1 MSIASEPIPGSL
13 ASEPARRGRPASLS
27 LRYALRELRGGLR
40 GFYVFIA
47 CIALGVMAIAGVGS
61 VAASLRDGLAREGR
75 NLLGGDAAF
84 ALTQR
89 EAKPDEVAFLRA
101 RGQVSVAA
109 TARAMARTADGRL
122 ALVEL
127 KAVDGAYPMLG
138 ELTLNPKVPLGDL
151 FTERDG
157 KFGAAVDPILLAR
170 LDLKIGD
177 VVSVGE
183 ASFQIRSVLDA
194 EPDKLAGGVGL
205 GPRFLV
211 SEAALRATGLIQPGS
226 LVRWVYRVKLPDDA
240 HDDGATTAL
249 IDDARKAAPEA
260 GWEIRSRANASP
272 QLERTI
278 DRFTQFLTLVGLAAL
293 LVGGVGVANAV
304 RSHVDRRLDVIAAFK
319 ALGAT
324 GRDVFSI
331 YLTQVIL
338 LAAIGSVIGLAAGAA
353 LPFVIVGLFGKLLPL
368 PVVPAVH
375 AGELALSFVYGLL
388 TALAF
393 GLWPLGRV
401 HDVPVAALFREAV
414 SAEWHRP
421 RWRTLVLMAAVVASL
436 IAVVIGLAFDKRV
449 AAMFVVSSIVAFG
462 LLRGIAA
469 AVMALARR
477 LPRSRFPMLRLAIS
491 NIYRPGALTPSVVL
505 SLGLGLTVLVTI
517 TQIDGNLRRQFL
529 AALPEHAPS
538 FFFIDIPAADA
549 DRFGGFLTTIEPG
562 ATVEDV
568 PMLRGRIVAAR
579 GVKAEDLN
587 PSADSEW
594 VLQSDRGL
602 TYTSEIPKGSR
613 IVEGEWWDADYAGPP
628 LVSIEKKI
636 ADGLKLKI
644 GDEIVVNVLG
654 RNISAQIGN
663 MRNIDWQGMGIN
675 FVLVFSPNAFKGAP
689 HTHVATLTEP
699 HSDAAGD
706 ARIIKQVADAFP
718 MVTSVRVREVMET
731 IGGVV
736 TNLALAIRG
745 ASAVTLISAILVLG
759 GALAAGHRHR
769 VYDAVILKTLGAT
782 RIRLL
787 GAYALEYLL
796 IGLATA
802 VFGVIAGSV
811 AAWLIVT
818 RLMTLSFVWQA
829 GSAAGVVAAALI
841 VTVGLGLAGT
851 LLALNQKPASVLR
864 NL

>member
-1 MSIASEPIPGSL
+1 MSAVSEPIEL
-13 ASEPARRGRPASLS
+13 ISEQSRSGGTAALS

-61 VAASLRDGLAREGR
+61 VAASLSDGLAREGR
-75 NLLGGDAAF
+75 NLLGGDVSF
-84 ALTQR
+84 ILFQR
-89 EAKPDEVAFLRA
+89 EAKPAEVAFLRS

-109 TARAMARTADGRL
+109 TLRGMARATDGRL
-122 ALVEL
+122 ALVEM
-127 KAVDGAYPMLG
+127 KAVDGNYPMLG
-138 ELTLNPKVPLGDL
+138 QVSLDPNIALSDL
-151 FTERDG
+151 FAEHDG
-157 KFGAAVDPILLAR
+157 TFGAAADPTLLAR

-177 VVSVGE
+177 VVTVGD
-183 ASFQIRSVLDA
+183 AKFQIRSAVET
-194 EPDKLAGGVGL
+194 EPDKLAGGLGF
-205 GPRFLV
+205 GPRFLI
-211 SEAALRATGLIQPGS
+211 SDAGLRATSLLQPGS
-226 LVRWVYRVKLPDDA
+226 LVRWIYRVKLPDSA
-240 HDDGATTAL
+240 DDDRATAAL
-249 IDDARKAAPEA
+249 IDDARNVAPEA
-260 GWEIRSRANASP
+260 GWEVRSRSNASP

-278 DRFTQFLTLVGLAAL
+278 ERFTQFLTLVGLAAL

-304 RSHVDRRLDVIAAFK
+304 KSHIDRRLDVIAAFK

-324 GRDVFSI
+324 GRDVFAI
-331 YLTQVIL
+331 YLTQVIV
-338 LAAIGSVIGLAAGAA
+338 LASLGSVIGLAAGAA
-353 LPFVIVGLFGKLLPL
+353 LPFVIVGLFGDLLPL

-375 AGELALSFVYGLL
+375 ASELALAFVYGLL

-414 SAEWHRP
+414 AAEWHRP
-421 RWRTLVLMAAVVASL
+421 RWRYLLLMAVVIAL
-436 IAVVIGLAFDKRV
+436 LVAVVIGLAYDKRV
-449 AAMFVVSSIVAFG
+449 AAVFVASSAVVFAV
-462 LLRGIAA
+462 LRGVAA

-477 LPRSRFPMLRLAIS
+477 MPRTRFTMLRLAIA

-505 SLGLGLTVLVTI
+505 SLGLGLAVLVTI

-529 AALPEHAPS
+529 ASLPDHAPS
-538 FFFIDIPAADA
+538 FYFIDIPSSEAE
-549 DRFGGFLTTIEPG
+549 RFTAFLKEIEPQS
-562 ATVEDV
+562 TVEDV

-579 GVKAEDLN
+579 GVKAEELN
-587 PSADSEW
+587 ASSDSEW

-602 TYTSEIPKGSR
+602 TYTGEIPKGSK
-613 IVEGEWWDADYAGPP
+613 IVEGEWWGADYQGPP

-636 ADGLKLKI
+636 ADGLRLKL

-654 RNISAQIGN
+654 RDIPAHIGN
-663 MRNIDWQGMGIN
+663 MRNIDWQGLGIN

-689 HTHVATLTEP
+689 HTHVATLTEAHP
-699 HSDAAGD
+699 DAKDD
-706 ARIIKQVADAFP
+706 ARIIKRVADAFP
-718 MVTSVRVREVMET
+718 MITSVRVREVMET
-731 IGGVV
+731 IGSVV
-736 TNLALAIRG
+736 SNLALAIRG

-782 RIRLL
+782 RARLL
-787 GAYALEYLL
+787 GAYALEYLM

-829 GSAAGVVAAALI
+829 GSATLVVIAALI

-851 LLALNQKPASVLR
+851 LLALNQKPATVLR